1 MNAMFCRQS
10 SGSMRTIRTRRK
22 RRGPELAAAGLAV
35 LAALPLGVA
44 QAYQF
49 HSGDWAGSIDT
60 TISYGVNYRVEGQDS
75 KLIATAN
82 GGSAPN
88 AKRINSDDGNLNFQK
103 GELFSEVAK
112 IVSEL
117 GLNYQGTYGLFLRGR
132 AFYDFELKDDDRR
145 HREITDDGLD
155 DAGASAELLDAFVY
169 GNWMFGERN
178 LNARLGRQVVN
189 WGEGLFYR
197 SGINASNPVDL
208 NALRAPGSE
217 VKEALM
223 PTFMTYAS
231 FQLNERLTLE
241 GYYQPGWAWEKTKLD
256 PCGTYFSSA
265 DIFGSGCDYLAVGT
279 FDNPSMAGAPS
290 VLFVPRTSDID
301 ADSAAQ
307 FGAALRWFAQELN
320 DTEFGLYYLRYS
332 DQLPRF
338 AATVSS
344 RFGALPIP
352 STATYYAE
360 YLEDRELY
368 GMSFNTTILGEGIF
382 SGQSLFGELSY
393 RPNAPINLSNGTVL
407 GAALL
412 NPAGLPVGARV
423 ENLREKEMYQ
433 ASLGTIRVGR
443 GVLGSDS
450 TTLIAELVANRVM
463 GLESGPEYG
472 DVTSSAYGATV
483 NVSMNYTDVYRG
495 INLVPTLS
503 HARAF
508 NGVAPAL
515 TNGLDEQA
523 WSTSLGLEA
532 SYLDVLS
539 LGVRYVDFTGGTSGD
554 RDYLSFNVKYSF

>member
-1 MNAMFCRQS
+1 MNAMRCRQS
-10 SGSMRTIRTRRK
+10 SGSMRTILKRRK
-22 RRGPELAAAGLAV
+22 GRGPGLAAAGLAV

-60 TISYGVNYRVEGQDS
+60 TISYGVNYRVEGQDK

-88 AKRINSDDGNLNFQK
+88 ARRINSDDGDLNFQK

-132 AFYDFELKDDDRR
+132 AFYDFELKDDERR
-145 HREITDDGLD
+145 HRAITDDGLD

-197 SGINASNPVDL
+197 NGINASNPVDL

-256 PCGTYFSSA
+256 PCGAYFSSA
-265 DIFGSGCDYLAVGT
+265 DIFGSGCDYLAVGA

-307 FGAALRWFAQELN
+307 FGVALRWFAQALN

-338 AATVSS
+338 GATVSS

-368 GMSFNTTILGEGIF
+368 GLSFNTTILGEGIF

-412 NPAGLPVGARV
+412 NPAGLPGGARV
-423 ENLREKEMYQ
+423 ENHREKEMYQ

-450 TTLIAELVANRVM
+450 TTFIAELVANRVM

-472 DVTSSAYGATV
+472 AVTSSAYGATV
-483 NVSMNYTDVYRG
+483 NVSMNYNDVYRG

-532 SYLDVLS
+532 SYLDTLS
-539 LGVRYVDFTGGTSGD
+539 FGVRYVDFTGGASGD